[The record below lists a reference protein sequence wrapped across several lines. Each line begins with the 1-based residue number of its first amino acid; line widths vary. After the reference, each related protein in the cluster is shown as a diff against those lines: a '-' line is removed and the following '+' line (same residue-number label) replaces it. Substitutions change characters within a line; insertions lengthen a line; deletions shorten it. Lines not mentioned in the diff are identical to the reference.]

1 MKSSIQIQNEIHACD
16 QEIDKLSGDFNAAEG
31 DAQAAI
37 HDQICELRGKKGAL
51 YDQLSDAQAAED
63 AIRRDGGVPLAAG
76 TPEPKAAKHRTLGE
90 ELLGA
95 RDTFNGLAFG
105 QKLSVNVMDASDKP
119 YTNFG
124 LPGQTEI
131 DYDLPRQTS
140 DNAYQFGFLDSLPKG
155 TTAADILTYFAKDD
169 SKYENNAS
177 AWSAGEEKPSSK
189 MGWKQDSCQVE
200 TIAHLMP
207 VLEQQVKDWG
217 QLRSLI
223 DVELLMG
230 LRIAEAKAALVGAN
244 SNGITGVLKNT
255 GIQAYTAAKNDDL
268 VDSVRKM
275 KTDILL
281 KSGFQ
286 PTHLAAHPY
295 VTESLELMKDKNGRY
310 IQQVINGKLWALTV
324 VEDVNLTGKKTV
336 TSANDTDTYGA
347 LVYWN
352 QAAMW
357 FTKETDSIQVGLVG
371 NQFSYNEATIR
382 AEGRHALKVTYPK
395 AFSYLADT
403 GVAGR

>member
-1 MKSSIQIQNEIHACD
+1 MKSSIQIQNEIRACD
-16 QEIDKLSGDFNAAEG
+16 DQIDKLSGDFNAAEG

-37 HDQICELRGKKGAL
+37 HDQICELKGKKSAL
-51 YDQLSDAQAAED
+51 YDQLPDAQQAED
-63 AIRRDGGVPLAAG
+63 AIRAQGGVPLAAG
-76 TPEPKAAKHRTLGE
+76 DPEPKARAPRTIGE
-90 ELLGA
+90 QLLGA
-95 RDTFNGLAFG
+95 RDSFSKLEFG
-105 QKLSVNVMDASDKP
+105 KKLTLSVMDASDKP
-119 YTNFG
+119 YTDLG
-124 LPGQTEI
+124 LPGQTEV

-140 DNAYQFGFLDSLPKG
+140 DNAFQFGFLDSLPKG

-169 SKYENNAS
+169 SKYENNAAS
-177 AWSAGEEKPSSK
+177 WTEGEEKPSSK
-189 MGWKQDSCQVE
+189 MGWKQESCQVE

-207 VLEQQVKDWG
+207 VLEQQVRDWG

-230 LRIAEAKAALVGAN
+230 LRLAEAKAALLGAN

-255 GIQAYTAAKNDDL
+255 GIQKATAASKDDL
-268 VDSVRKM
+268 VDTVRKM
-275 KTDILL
+275 KTDVLL

-336 TSANDTDTYGA
+336 TSTNDTDTYGA

-352 QAAMW
+352 QAATW

-371 NQFSYNEATIR
+371 NQFAYNEATIR

-403 GVAGR
+403 GVTGR

>member
-51 YDQLSDAQAAED
+51 YDQLPDAQAAED
-63 AIRRDGGVPLAAG
+63 AIRRNGGVPLAGG
-76 TPEPKAAKHRTLGE
+76 TPEPEDRKSRTLGE

-95 RDTFNGLAFG
+95 RDAFSGLAFG
-105 QKLSVNVMDASDKP
+105 QKLTVDVRDASDKP

-155 TTAADILTYFAKDD
+155 TTAADILTYFAKKDA
-169 SKYENNAS
+169 SYANNA
-177 AWSAGEEKPSSK
+177 APWEPGNEKPSST
-189 MGWKQDSCQVE
+189 MGWEQKSCQVE

-230 LRIAEAKAALVGAN
+230 LRLAEAKAALSGKN
-244 SNGITGVLKNT
+244 SNGITGVLENT
-255 GIQAYTAAKNDDL
+255 GIQKYTAAKGDDL
-268 VDSVRKM
+268 VDSIRKM
-275 KTDILL
+275 KTDVLL

-286 PTHLAAHPY
+286 PTHIAAHPY

-310 IQQVINGKLWALTV
+310 ILQVVNGKLWALTV

-336 TSANDTDTYGA
+336 TSENDTDTYGA

-352 QAAMW
+352 QAATW

-382 AEGRHALKVTYPK
+382 AEGRHALKVTYPQ

-403 GVAGR
+403 GVSR

>member
-1 MKSSIQIQNEIHACD
+1 MKSSIQIHNELRDLDARIA
-16 QEIDKLSGDFNAAEG
+16 KAAADFAGAEG
-31 DAQAAI
+31 DAKDA
-37 HDQICELRGKKGAL
+37 LRDSINEWKGEQKAL
-51 YDQLSDAQAAED
+51 SDQLGDVLAAED
-63 AIRRDGGVPLAAG
+63 EVRRGGGVPLAAG
-76 TPEPKAAKHRTLGE
+76 TPEPKAARPRTLGE

-95 RDTFNGLAFG
+95 RDEFAGLAFG
-105 QKLSVNVMDASDKP
+105 QKLTLSVRDDSDKP
-119 YTNFG
+119 YTNLG

-155 TTAADILTYFAKDD
+155 TTSADILTYFAKDD
-169 SKYENNAS
+169 SKYANNA
-177 AWSAGEEKPSSK
+177 AGWQPGTEKPSTA
-189 MGWKQDSCQVE
+189 MGWKQESCQVE

-207 VLEQQVKDWG
+207 VLEQQVRDWG
-217 QLRSLI
+217 QLRALI

-230 LRIAEAKAALVGAN
+230 LRLAEAKAALVGAD

-255 GIQAYTAAKNDDL
+255 GIQAYEAAKGDDL

-275 KTDILL
+275 KTDVLL

-286 PTHLAAHPY
+286 PTHIAVHPY
-295 VTESLELMKDKNGRY
+295 VAESLELMKDKNGRY

-324 VEDVNLTGKKTV
+324 TEDINLTGKKTV
-336 TSANDTDTYGA
+336 TSENDTDTYGA

-352 QAAMW
+352 AAATW

-371 NQFSYNEATIR
+371 NQFAYNEATIR

-395 AFSYLADT
+395 AFAYLADT
-403 GVAGR
+403 GVTGR

>member
-51 YDQLSDAQAAED
+51 YDQLPDAQAAED

-76 TPEPKAAKHRTLGE
+76 TPEPKAAKPRTLGE

-95 RDTFNGLAFG
+95 RDAFNGLAFG
-105 QKLSVNVMDASDKP
+105 QKLSINVMDASDKP

-140 DNAYQFGFLDSLPKG
+140 DNAYQFGFLDSLPNG

-169 SKYENNAS
+169 SKYANNAA
-177 AWSAGEEKPSSK
+177 AWTAGTEKPSST
-189 MGWKQDSCQVE
+189 MGWKQESCQVE

-230 LRIAEAKAALVGAN
+230 LRLAEAKAALVGAN
-244 SNGITGVLKNT
+244 SNGITGILKNN
-255 GIQAYTAAKNDDL
+255 GIQTYTAAKNDDL

-324 VEDVNLTGKKTV
+324 VEDINLTGKKTV

-352 QAAMW
+352 QAATW

-371 NQFSYNEATIR
+371 NQFAYNEATIR

-395 AFSYLADT
+395 AFSYIADT

>member
-51 YDQLSDAQAAED
+51 YDQLPDAQAAED

-76 TPEPKAAKHRTLGE
+76 TPEPKAAKTRTLGE

-95 RDTFNGLAFG
+95 RDAFNGLAFG
-105 QKLSVNVMDASDKP
+105 RKLSVNVMDASDKP

-155 TTAADILTYFAKDD
+155 TTTADILTYFAKDD

-189 MGWKQDSCQVE
+189 MGWKQESCQVE

-230 LRIAEAKAALVGAN
+230 LRLAEAKAALVGAN
-244 SNGITGVLKNT
+244 PTGITGVLKNT
-255 GIQAYTAAKNDDL
+255 GIQTYTAAKNDDL

-324 VEDVNLTGKKTV
+324 VEDINLTGKKTV
-336 TSANDTDTYGA
+336 TTANDTDTYGA

-352 QAAMW
+352 QAATW

>member
-1 MKSSIQIQNEIHACD
+1 MKSSIQIQNEIRACD
-16 QEIDKLSGDFNAAEG
+16 DQIDKLSGDFNAAEG

-37 HDQICELRGKKGAL
+37 HDQICELKGKKSAL
-51 YDQLSDAQAAED
+51 YDQLPDAQQAED
-63 AIRRDGGVPLAAG
+63 AIRAQGGVPLAAG
-76 TPEPKAAKHRTLGE
+76 DPEPKA
-90 ELLGA
+90 
-95 RDTFNGLAFG
+95 
-105 QKLSVNVMDASDKP
+105 
-119 YTNFG
+119 
-124 LPGQTEI
+124 
-131 DYDLPRQTS
+131 
-140 DNAYQFGFLDSLPKG
+140 LDSLPKG
-155 TTAADILTYFAKDD
+155 TTAADILTYFAKKDA
-169 SKYENNAS
+169 SYANNAA
-177 AWSAGEEKPSSK
+177 AWTAGTEKPSST
-189 MGWKQDSCQVE
+189 MGWEQESCQVE

-207 VLEQQVKDWG
+207 VLEQQVRDWG

-230 LRIAEAKAALVGAN
+230 LRLAEAKAALLGAN

-255 GIQAYTAAKNDDL
+255 GIQNATSASKDDL
-268 VDSVRKM
+268 VDTVRKM
-275 KTDILL
+275 KTDVLL

-336 TSANDTDTYGA
+336 TSTNDTDTYGA

-352 QAAMW
+352 QAATW

-371 NQFSYNEATIR
+371 NQFAYNEATIR

-403 GVAGR
+403 GVTGR